1 MAIQLELFIFIK
13 KALLQQGF
21 LLQKKTMIKK
31 PPFLQIPS
39 EILIPEM
46 KCSDI
51 KLYGYILCLS
61 SLKNGCTACNET
73 LGELVGISSRQII
86 RSLNKMEKLGF
97 IRRRYNKGNTIRIK
111 IEPLIVITVKKI
123 N

>member
-1 MAIQLELFIFIK
+1 LDLIK
-13 KALLQQGF
+13 T
-21 LLQKKTMIKK
+21 TMIKK

-51 KLYGYILCLS
+51 KLYGNILCLS
-61 SLKNGCTACNET
+61 NLINGCTASNET
-73 LGELVGISSRQII
+73 LGDLSGVGERQVI

-97 IRRRYNKGNTIRIK
+97 IRRHYNRVKKIRIN
-111 IEPLIVITVKKI
+111 IEPLIIITTKKVR
-123 N
+123 